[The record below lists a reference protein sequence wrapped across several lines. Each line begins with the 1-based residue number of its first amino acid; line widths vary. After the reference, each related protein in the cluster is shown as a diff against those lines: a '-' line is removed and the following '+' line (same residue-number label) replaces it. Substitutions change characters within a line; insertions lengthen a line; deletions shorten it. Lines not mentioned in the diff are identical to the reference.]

1 MVPTVL
7 TYQYVQ
13 SIDNANNLS
22 HTDCN
27 KPWQAYVVFYDM
39 CIIHLGT
46 KCNSDDKMCCM
57 QSDYKR
63 FSQFEYVSKQSK
75 TPSPLII

>member
-1 MVPTVL
+1 MASTIL

-27 KPWQAYVVFYDM
+27 EPRQEAYVVSYDK

-46 KCNSDDKMCCM
+46 KCN
-57 QSDYKR
+57 
-63 FSQFEYVSKQSK
+63 
-75 TPSPLII
+75 

>member
-1 MVPTVL
+1 MAPTIL

-22 HTDCN
+22 HAECN
-27 KPWQAYVVFYDM
+27 EPRQQAYIVSYDK

-46 KCNSDDKMCCM
+46 KCNSMMTKCAVCKVITKDFHNVNM
-57 QSDYKR
+57 YLN
-63 FSQFEYVSKQSK
+63 
-75 TPSPLII
+75 SPKHLHHR